1 MDLTD
6 KIAALAQRISKQK
19 DAIETEEATK
29 TAFVMPFL
37 AALGY
42 DVFDPLVVVPEL
54 TADVG
59 MKKGEKV
66 DYAIKRDGKV
76 VLLIECKS
84 CQARLNRQHVG
95 QLYRYFGV
103 TEARFGILTNGIQY
117 WFYTDLDE
125 SNKMDQEPFFIFDLL
140 NYRPPQ
146 VNELKKFSN
155 TNFDESSITATASDL
170 KYGALFMREIAAEVN
185 SPSEDFCKLLISRI
199 HQGKQT
205 ANVIARFTPLIHQ
218 AMRDTVRELVNQR
231 LELAMDD
238 SGRAPLP
245 ATTPPQEDAA
255 GPAPETAT
263 DGIVTTDEEREGYQ
277 IVRAIVREVVSA
289 DRVHMRDAQS
299 YCAIL
304 LDDNNRKP
312 ICRLHL
318 NRGVKYIGLFNEEK
332 KEERIQ
338 INSLDD
344 IFIHAEALKQAIRR
358 YIAT

>member
-1 MDLTD
+1 MDLAD
-6 KIAALAQRISKQK
+6 KISALAQRIAKQK
-19 DAIETEEATK
+19 DVIETEEATK

-37 AALGY
+37 SALGY

-59 MKKGEKV
+59 TKKGEKV

-76 VLLIECKS
+76 VILIECKS
-84 CQARLNRQHVG
+84 CHAKLSRQHVG
-95 QLYRYFGV
+95 QLYRYFSV
-103 TEARFGILTNGIQY
+103 TEAKFSMLTNGIQY

-125 SNKMDQEPFFIFDLL
+125 ANKMDQEPFFIFDLQD
-140 NYRPPQ
+140 YRLPQ
-146 VNELKKFSN
+146 IEELKKFSN
-155 TNFDESSITATASDL
+155 TNFDELAITVTASDL

-185 SPSEDFCKLLISRI
+185 GPSEELCKMLISRI

-218 AMRDTVRELVNQR
+218 AMRDTIRELVNQR

-238 SGRAPLP
+238 SGRTPLP
-245 ATTPPQEDAA
+245 ATVPAQEDAA
-255 GPAPETAT
+255 AT
-263 DGIVTTDEEREGYQ
+263 DQETNIDGIITTDEEREGYQ
-277 IVRAIVREVVSA
+277 IIRAIVREVVGA

-304 LDDNNRKP
+304 LDNNNRKP

-318 NRGVKYIGLFNEEK
+318 NRSVKYIGLFNEEK
-332 KEERIQ
+332 AEERVQ
-338 INSLDD
+338 ISSLDD
-344 IFIHAEALKQAIRR
+344 IFGQADRLKNTVKR
-358 YIAT
+358 YVAS